1 MRKRFFISV
10 DIRKPPMLGNYSL
23 QDLIYKAGSTTSF
36 SSEDAFPKVSLPAEK
51 LKAFIGVSD
60 SKENENMLM

>member
-1 MRKRFFISV
+1 
-10 DIRKPPMLGNYSL
+10 MLGNYSL

-51 LKAFIGVSD
+51 LKVFVGVSD
-60 SKENENMLM
+60 SKENENNVDVTG